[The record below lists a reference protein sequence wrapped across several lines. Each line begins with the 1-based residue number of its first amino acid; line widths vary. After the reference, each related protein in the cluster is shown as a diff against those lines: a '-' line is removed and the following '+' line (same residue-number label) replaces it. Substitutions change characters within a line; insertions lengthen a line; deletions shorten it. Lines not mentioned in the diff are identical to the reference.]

1 MFERKEEKN
10 SKEISAITDNLKKDF
25 KVGGESKKLKY
36 CKKKSSPL
44 SFDSNLREKDHF

>member
-1 MFERKEEKN
+1 MFERKEEK
-10 SKEISAITDNLKKDF
+10 ITDNLKKDF

-44 SFDSNLREKDHF
+44 SFDSKLREKVILWFDHF